1 MMGPDTSGV
10 VIVDKPAGI
19 TSAKTLAKV
28 KRLCGA
34 KKAGHAGTL
43 DPFATGV
50 LVCCLNQATRLAGF
64 FLHDRKKY
72 RGTLHLGI
80 ETDTQDL
87 TGQVIA
93 EKNAGA
99 VSATHIKRVANRF
112 TGCIEQA
119 PPIYSA
125 LKHKG
130 VPLYRLA
137 RKGQPVQK
145 PPRKVT
151 ISELVIRAVNIPFV
165 DFEVTCSAGTYIRTL
180 CADIGRE
187 LGCGGHLKTLLRLE
201 SSRFSIAEAL
211 SMTQLADMATAG
223 SLASEMIPMAEA
235 LRGIPAVTVKKKM
248 ADRIRH
254 GQQISQAELEDG
266 PGQQPA
272 TVFKVLDENS
282 RLLAVMSNPGDAG
295 RLEYSC
301 VFNR

>member
-1 MMGPDTSGV
+1 MTSDTSGV
-10 VIVDKPAGI
+10 VIIDKPAGI
-19 TSAKTLAKV
+19 TSAKALARV
-28 KRLCGA
+28 KQLCSV

-87 TGQVIA
+87 TGQVLS
-93 EKNAGA
+93 E
-99 VSATHIKRVANRF
+99 KRVTISAEDIHQVAEHF
-112 TGCIEQA
+112 TGSIEQV

-130 VPLYRLA
+130 IPLYRLA
-137 RKGQPVQK
+137 REGRPVQK

-151 ISELVIRAVNIPFV
+151 ISQLAILDIDIPFV
-165 DFEVTCSAGTYIRTL
+165 SFEVTCSAGTYIRTL

-201 SSRFSIAEAL
+201 SSGFSIAEAV
-211 SMTQLADMATAG
+211 SMAELEEMAVADSIGSQLIPLAD
-223 SLASEMIPMAEA
+223 A
-235 LRGIPAVTVKKKM
+235 LRGVPAVTVAGKL
-248 ADRIRH
+248 ADRILH
-254 GQQISQAELEDG
+254 GQQIIQSELENC
-266 PGQQPA
+266 PRLEPA
-272 TVFKVLDENS
+272 AIFKVLDKNN
-282 RLLAVMSNPGDAG
+282 RLLAVMSDPGNG
-295 RLEYSC
+295 EWLNYSC